1 MRIAVAGGTG
11 TVGKP
16 VVEVLRERGHEAVVL
31 ARSTGVDL
39 RTGAGLDLTGVDAV
53 IDLTSLVTRSATKAT
68 EFFEQVT
75 ANLHRAEQAAGVR
88 HHVLLGIVG
97 SDEVPYGYYTG
108 KMAQERAVERGPVP
122 WTLLRATQFH
132 EFAGQPQG
140 GVRVGPL
147 TLVPTMQVNPI
158 AAREVAERL
167 VALAVGEPQ
176 GRVRDIGGPENLA
189 LDDMIRRYAAATGRR
204 GRVIRFPLPGKAGRA
219 FRTGALVA
227 RGDAD
232 RGTQTFAQ
240 WLTQRPNGTHS

>member
-53 IDLTSLVTRSATKAT
+53 IDVTSLVTRSAKEAT

-97 SDEVPYGYYTG
+97 SDAVPYGYYTG
-108 KMAQERAVERGPVP
+108 KMAQERAVEQGPVP

-147 TLVPTMQVNPI
+147 TLVPAMRVSPV

-167 VALAVGEPQ
+167 VDLAAGAPA
-176 GRVRDIGGPENLA
+176 GRMLA
-189 LDDMIRRYAAATGRR
+189 LDDMIRRYAAATGR
-204 GRVIRFPLPGKAGRA
+204 GDRVLRFPLPGRAGRA
-219 FRTGALVA
+219 FRQGALVA
-227 RGDAD
+227 GVDAD
-232 RGTQTFAQ
+232 HGTQTFGQ
-240 WLTQRPNGTHS
+240 WLAELRA

>member
-53 IDLTSLVTRSATKAT
+53 IDLTSLVTRSAPAAT

-97 SDEVPYGYYTG
+97 SDAVPFGYYTG

-147 TLVPTMQVNPI
+147 TLVPAMRVNPI

-167 VALAVGEPQ
+167 VDLAVGAPA
-176 GRVRDIGGPENLA
+176 GRVRDLGGPEELP
-189 LDDMIRRYAAATGRR
+189 LDDMIRRYAAATGR
-204 GRVIRFPLPGKAGRA
+204 GDRVLRFPLPGKAGRA
-219 FRTGALVA
+219 FRQGALVA
-227 RGDAD
+227 GPDAD
-232 RGTQTFAQ
+232 RGIQTFAQ
-240 WLTQRPNGTHS
+240 WLEMRP